1 MRIYIAGPMRGI
13 PYYNFPAF
21 DAMQALLEK
30 DGVLCVNPANL
41 DREIGFEAMELPP
54 DTDWTAI
61 PDGFDF
67 AACVDRDVREV
78 RRCDAIMMLDGWEK
92 SSGARAEKALAEWE
106 GKAVMYQTPPCGT
119 ATAQPVEIRVTD
131 ASTGGQKGSKMARF
145 DLLPWDAMW
154 FVAELYGR
162 GATKYA
168 ERNWEKGYSW
178 HLSHAALM
186 RHLTQFWQLR
196 ERNDS
201 ETQSHHLACV
211 AFHALAMLSFDI
223 RGIGTDDRPAAPK
236 P

>member
-119 ATAQPVEIRVTD
+119 ATAQPVEIRVT
-131 ASTGGQKGSKMARF
+131 SPTGGQKGSKLARF
-145 DLLPWDAMW
+145 DLLPVEELWQ
-154 FVAELYGR
+154 VAEHYGR
-162 GATKYA
+162 GAAKYSDD
-168 ERNWEKGYSW
+168 NWRKGYSW
-178 HLSHAALM
+178 RLSFAAMQRHAM
-186 RHLTQFWQLR
+186 QFWGG
-196 ERNDS
+196 EDVDK
-201 ETQSHHLACV
+201 ETGSHHLCGV
-211 AFHALAMLSFDI
+211 IFHALTLMWFGKH
-223 RGIGTDDRPAAPK
+223 RTQFDDRPAAPQ